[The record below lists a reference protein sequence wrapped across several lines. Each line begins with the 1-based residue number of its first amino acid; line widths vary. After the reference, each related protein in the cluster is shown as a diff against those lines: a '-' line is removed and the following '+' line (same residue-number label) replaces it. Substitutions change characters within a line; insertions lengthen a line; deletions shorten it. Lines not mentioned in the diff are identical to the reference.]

1 MESVMRLALV
11 VAALVVS
18 SPAFAQETAKSPT
31 FSKAECVV
39 WARELAFADS
49 VKAHDAKAFADFV
62 NTGAVFGVGSG
73 SPVRGR
79 PAVVKDW
86 AGIIDGSAL
95 VLSWYPTAVAIGG
108 EGDIAYSTGRAL
120 LESPAGKTPKRVS
133 VSTFVSTWHRDS
145 DGKWRVLLDGG
156 ATPHPA
162 SDADVA
168 AFHAERKTCPQ
179 G

>member
-1 MESVMRLALV
+1 MRIALV
-11 VAALVVS
+11 VGILAGLPVS
-18 SPAFAQETAKSPT
+18 SPVLAQEAARSPT
-31 FSKAECVV
+31 FSKAECAV

-73 SPVRGR
+73 APVRGR
-79 PAVVKDW
+79 AAVVKDW
-86 AGIIDGSAL
+86 AGIVDGSAL

-120 LESPAGKTPKRVS
+120 LESPAGKTPRRVS
-133 VSTFVSTWHRDS
+133 LSTFVSTWHRDS
-145 DGKWRVLLDGG
+145 DGTWRVLLDGG
-156 ATPHPA
+156 AAPRPA
-162 SDADVA
+162 TDAEVA
-168 AFHAERKTCPQ
+168 DFRAGRKTCPQ